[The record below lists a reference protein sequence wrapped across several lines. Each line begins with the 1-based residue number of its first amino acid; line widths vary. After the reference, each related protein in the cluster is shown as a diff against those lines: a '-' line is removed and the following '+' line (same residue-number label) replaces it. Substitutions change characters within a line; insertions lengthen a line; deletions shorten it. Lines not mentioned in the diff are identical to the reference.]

1 MEPANQID
9 RLTLELLTS
18 RKQYRQYLK
27 HTDTQ
32 KYLEQTGF
40 LRKVRKYESAALGVI
55 HELLADPEKAI
66 TNEITD
72 TFVPFMQAI
81 FRHLESANAQYN
93 DTLFDQCDEDGDIS
107 AAHSRN
113 MIQYSMQMFMKP
125 QTKFMEKTMK
135 RRFSNPDAEVE
146 AAASALAHNISGIE
160 NNMSNEYRENN
171 DRELEHET
179 IYTHDDD
186 SDEDRDT

>member
-1 MEPANQID
+1 MEPINQID

-93 DTLFDQCDEDGDIS
+93 DTLFDQCDEDGDVS

-125 QTKFMEKTMK
+125 NSQTQTQFMQKRKE
-135 RRFSNPDAEVE
+135 RRFSNPDANPDSVQN
-146 AAASALAHNISGIE
+146 HGME
-160 NNMSNEYRENN
+160 NNMSDEYREYRQNG
-171 DRELEHET
+171 LSHES
-179 IYTHDDD
+179 IYASSEEEED
-186 SDEDRDT
+186 S